1 MTVQNIKIECKNE
14 FKKTILKIVRV
25 IILVT

>member
-1 MTVQNIKIECKNE
+1 MTVQNIKIESKNE
-14 FKKTILKIVRV
+14 FKKTILKIVPV